1 MDWLKRRRVLLG
13 SSLAKPIAPLE
24 LRELWRTTIPGH
36 KANVFICDAS
46 SGSLFAMRRRPRA
59 GTPSEDASSRLVA
72 HREGRPGAVGRQLSA
87 TRQTNMARRRSSR

>member
-46 SGSLFAMRRRPRA
+46 SGSLFASDGRGSTDFLHRVSLSKKSVSVFPYLLKGEA
-59 GTPSEDASSRLVA
+59 GVA
-72 HREGRPGAVGRQLSA
+72 PLLPFNLDR
-87 TRQTNMARRRSSR
+87 